1 MQPQEVQ
8 RITDLLPFLS
18 TLSQQ
23 DWHCTQLISIA
34 PSTPH
39 TIREGHIL
47 QHAMFIMKG
56 TVRIYKINEQGREIT
71 LYRVQSGQSCVLMM
85 ASILGETEYEAS
97 AYIEVECEILL
108 IPVDIFRMWMDNNKP
123 LRQFIY
129 KQFIQRINAVT
140 NLLDNIAFKPMSYRL
155 AQFLFNNSSEETKTL
170 MITHEQLALELG
182 TAREVISRTLKDFQ
196 NKGILSLNRG
206 KIRLLDRLALENIIN
221 QYLS

>member
-1 MQPQEVQ
+1 MHPHEVK

-18 TLSQQ
+18 TVSQQ
-23 DWHCTQLISIA
+23 DWDCAELISID

-47 QHAMFIMKG
+47 QHAMFIVKG
-56 TVRIYKINEQGREIT
+56 TVRINKMNEQGREIT

-97 AYIEVECEILL
+97 ASIEVESEILL
-108 IPVDIFRMWMDNNKP
+108 IPVGIFRTWMDNYKP

-129 KQFIQRINAVT
+129 NQFIQRINAVT
-140 NLLDNIAFKPMSYRL
+140 NLLENITFKPISYRL
-155 AQFLFNNSSEETKTL
+155 AQLLFNNTNKETAILT
-170 MITHEQLALELG
+170 ITHDQLAVELG

-196 NKGILSLNRG
+196 NRGILTLNRG
-206 KIRLLDRLALENIIN
+206 KISLIDRLALENIIN
-221 QYLS
+221 QYLL

>member
-1 MQPQEVQ
+1 MHPHEVQ

-18 TLSQQ
+18 TLSQH
-23 DWHCTQLISIA
+23 DWHCTQLISID

-47 QHAMFIMKG
+47 QHAMFIVKG
-56 TVRIYKINEQGREIT
+56 TVRIYKMNEQGREIT

-97 AYIEVECEILL
+97 ASIEVESEILL
-108 IPVDIFRMWMDNNKP
+108 IPVGIFRTWMDHHKP

-140 NLLDNIAFKPMSYRL
+140 NLLENIAFKPINYRL
-155 AQFLFNNSSEETKTL
+155 AQLIFNNTNEKTSTL
-170 MITHEQLALELG
+170 TITHDLLAVELG

-196 NKGILSLNRG
+196 NRGILSLKRG
-206 KIRLLDRLALENIIN
+206 KICLTDRLALENIIN